1 MRCKSSAETPFAD
14 LQDPSNSFDYE
25 VAKRAFDIVGAV
37 VLLIASAPLL
47 AAWYLWSALSSTGPV
62 LIRQQRIGR
71 LGRRFD
77 MLKLRTLPPEV
88 LATADRDWSV
98 PAPSIAMSIVRQT
111 GLDELPQLWNVLRGD
126 MSLVGPRP
134 ERPYFVERFT
144 EELPHYPARHR
155 LHAGLTGWAQINGLR
170 GDSSIAKRLQY
181 DLEYQQRWSLSLD
194 AWILLMTGWA
204 VLRDAFGPRA
214 VVEGAL
220 R

>member
-1 MRCKSSAETPFAD
+1 VDWRRRGSITRVSLALPARRWTVQEMRCKSSAETPFAD

-170 GDSSIAKRLQY
+170 GDRRL
-181 DLEYQQRWSLSLD
+181 DLAHDRLGC
-194 AWILLMTGWA
+194 AARRFRPKG
-204 VLRDAFGPRA
+204 RR
-214 VVEGAL
+214 
-220 R
+220 